1 MEKRVKTYLG
11 NSNNQLTN
19 LNSNFVFVLMFFTS
33 NSVKFI
39 DFSIITGRY
48 TDFFYQLI
56 YKTYNQRPNL
66 SLCSRRYNLYKM
78 KYENQK

>member
-11 NSNNQLTN
+11 HSNNQLTN
-19 LNSNFVFVLMFFTS
+19 LNSNFVLMFFTS

-48 TDFFYQLI
+48 TDFFI
-56 YKTYNQRPNL
+56 N
-66 SLCSRRYNLYKM
+66 
-78 KYENQK
+78 

>member
-48 TDFFYQLI
+48 TDFFFI
-56 YKTYNQRPNL
+56 N
-66 SLCSRRYNLYKM
+66 
-78 KYENQK
+78 